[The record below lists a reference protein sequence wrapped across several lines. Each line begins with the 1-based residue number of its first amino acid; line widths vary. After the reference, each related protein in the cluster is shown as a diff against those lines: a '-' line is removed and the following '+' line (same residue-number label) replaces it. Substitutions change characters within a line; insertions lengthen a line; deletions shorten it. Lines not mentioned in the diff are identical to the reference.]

1 MWNPASPLV
10 LPASLQRQR
19 GRTRL
24 RPATVSVGADFRR
37 VMSQLLECDDD
48 EGCGGGPSGAQS
60 ALDKAGPGDGPERS
74 VAVHRSAWTREG
86 HVANR
91 EDGAL
96 LVQVAQW
103 GSMMGIEEA
112 QHAVWADDFD
122 PATATTDD
130 VLVSRILS
138 WGETIGTLTKN
149 GLLDTDL
156 VLDWLWVSGLWSR
169 VGPAAVKLREKH
181 GEAALYENFEAL
193 ATLQA

>member
-1 MWNPASPLV
+1 M
-10 LPASLQRQR
+10 
-19 GRTRL
+19 
-24 RPATVSVGADFRR
+24 
-37 VMSQLLECDDD
+37 
-48 EGCGGGPSGAQS
+48 
-60 ALDKAGPGDGPERS
+60 
-74 VAVHRSAWTREG
+74 
-86 HVANR
+86 ANR

-103 GSMMGIEEA
+103 GSTMGIEEA

-181 GEAALYENFEAL
+181 GQAALYENFEAL